1 MENFKNIYSDIL
13 NSKPYI
19 LYSQGDLVEGINLF
33 SNVLQ
38 KHPHDSNIWVEL
50 GFAHLKNLDFEMS
63 FMCFE
68 TAYKINPKNPNAT
81 CALGLFYYESNKF
94 KMAKEFYKR
103 TLEIDKKSE
112 WAKLNLS
119 ILEQLS
125 LIHI

>member
-1 MENFKNIYSDIL
+1 MESFNNTYSDIL

-38 KHPHDSNIWVEL
+38 KYPHDSNIWVEL
-50 GFAHLKNLDFEMS
+50 GFAHLKNLDFLEMS

-103 TLEIDKKSE
+103 TLR
-112 WAKLNLS
+112 N
-119 ILEQLS
+119 
-125 LIHI
+125 

>member
-68 TAYKINPKNPNAT
+68 TAYKINPKILMLHVPLVFFIMNQIN
-81 CALGLFYYESNKF
+81 LKWQKNFIKGL
-94 KMAKEFYKR
+94 
-103 TLEIDKKSE
+103 
-112 WAKLNLS
+112 
-119 ILEQLS
+119 
-125 LIHI
+125 